1 MNEPAPLVTIFGAS
15 GFLGRHIAQRM
26 ARRGW
31 RVRAAV
37 RRPNEALFLK
47 PYGEVGQ
54 VEPMQA
60 NIRDDA
66 SVARAVAG
74 ATVVINCIGI
84 MAQTGPQTFDAVQAQ
99 GAARVAKAAAAAG
112 AARLVHVSAL
122 GADAASPSAY
132 ARAKAAGEAAV
143 LDAFPTAS
151 ILRPS
156 VVFGP
161 EDGFFNRFAGM
172 AKLGPVLPIVGG
184 DAKFQPVYVGDV
196 ADAAAKLATGEAAPG
211 LYELGGPE
219 VATLRELVEK
229 MLKVIRRRRLV
240 VDMPSGLAKIPAK
253 LLGVAQALTGGLF
266 VNDVLTEDQIAL
278 LASDNVV
285 AEGAKG
291 LADLGVAPT
300 AMEAVMET
308 YLYAYRP
315 QGQYSKLTESARNLR
330 KA

>member
-253 LLGVAQALTGGLF
+253 LLGLAQALTGGLF